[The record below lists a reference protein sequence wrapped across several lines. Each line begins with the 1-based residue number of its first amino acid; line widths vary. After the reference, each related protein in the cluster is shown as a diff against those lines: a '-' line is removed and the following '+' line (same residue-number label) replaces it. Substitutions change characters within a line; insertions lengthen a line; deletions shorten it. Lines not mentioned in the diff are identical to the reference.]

1 MLLITIDTLRA
12 DHLSAYGYARRTS
25 PSLDALAAEGA
36 LFEVAYSESNTTNPS
51 HATILTGVPMRAHG
65 VVNTPQGLDAPG
77 VATLAE
83 RFRAAGYATAAI
95 VSARHLN
102 RGPSGFGRGFGS
114 YLDVE
119 ETERP
124 AGDSVALAREWIE
137 ANAHEPFFVW
147 LHLFDPHTTYD
158 PPPPYDTRFPSPPAP
173 RIDVI
178 FGRLSQDEFFR
189 THAMPAA
196 ERAAL
201 SADFSRNFEGTIGY
215 NRIGLTSAEVAHL
228 NALYDGE
235 IAYVDAMLGDLFADL
250 KRLGLDDHML
260 VVVTSDHG
268 EAFGEH
274 GLYAIH
280 RTIYEETL
288 RVPLILRYPGRI
300 PAGQRLQT
308 PVQHLDIA
316 PTVLGYAGLSPS
328 ESLRGESLAPLLSDG
343 AAPPI
348 RPLFAD
354 HTRLYAGMV
363 RDGPWKLI
371 VSRPEM
377 KAKAIAAGVQKR
389 VLVRIHP
396 DAQELY
402 DLASDPGETR
412 NLADSQAAITER
424 LQRLGTER
432 FPPETRTPSARAV
445 DAETSERLR
454 ALGYTD

>member
-1 MLLITIDTLRA
+1 LITIDTLRA
-12 DHLSAYGYARRTS
+12 DHLSAYGYPRRTS
-25 PSLDALAAEGA
+25 PNLDALAAEGA

-51 HATILTGVPMRAHG
+51 HATILTGAPMQVHG
-65 VVNTPQGLDAPG
+65 VVNTPQGLEAPG
-77 VATLAE
+77 LPMLAE
-83 RFRAAGYATAAI
+83 RFQSAGYATAAI

-102 RGPSGFGRGFGS
+102 QGPSGFGRGFGT

-119 ETERP
+119 ETQRG
-124 AGDSVALAREWIE
+124 AGETVALASEWIE
-137 ANAHEPFFVW
+137 AHAQQPFFVW
-147 LHLFDPHTTYD
+147 LHLFDPHTPYA
-158 PPPPYDTRFPSPPAP
+158 PPPPYDTRFPSPPGP
-173 RIDVI
+173 RIDVM
-178 FGRLSQDEFFR
+178 FGRLSHDEFFR
-189 THAMPAA
+189 THPMPAA
-196 ERAAL
+196 EREAL
-201 SADFSRNFEGTIGY
+201 SAEFSRNFEGTIGY
-215 NRIGLTSAEVAHL
+215 NRMGVTPSELAHL
-228 NALYDGE
+228 TALYDGE
-235 IAYVDAMLGDLFADL
+235 IAYADASLGDLFSTL
-250 KRLGLDDHML
+250 SRLGLDDHTL

-288 RVPLILRYPGRI
+288 RIPLILRYPGRI

-348 RPLFAD
+348 RPIFAE

-389 VLVRIHP
+389 VLDRIHP
-396 DAQELY
+396 DARELY
-402 DLASDPGETR
+402 DLTSDPGETR

-424 LQRLGTER
+424 LRRLDTER
-432 FPPETRTPSARAV
+432 FPPEARTPSARAV